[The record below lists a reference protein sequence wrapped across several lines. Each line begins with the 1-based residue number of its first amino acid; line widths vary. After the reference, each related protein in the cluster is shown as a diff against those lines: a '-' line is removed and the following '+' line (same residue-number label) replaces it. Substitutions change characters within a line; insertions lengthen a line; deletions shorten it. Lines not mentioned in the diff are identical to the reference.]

1 MSVISFRHLHN
12 VSTIGSGSV
21 KFKVYAPY
29 QLPQLATPQNVS
41 ASGTTVS
48 WGAVENATS
57 YEVFADGTSI
67 ATTANVSY
75 NLTNSAGWTS
85 LSDGNHN
92 ITIVAKADGY
102 RDSEHSSAVVVT
114 KSTTPTEDELAGT
127 WVFNETLNLSAE
139 TLPEE
144 VIAELGWVDIPITAD
159 DGTEY
164 YGLLFGSLNGE
175 LNEFTSLLYGET
187 EVYNGMWNKES
198 DRIITINALLEKVRN
213 GQSLLEFLQAN
224 GTKQGSATLISFT
237 IDRSSIWS
245 DSISYQAEEGMTWAQ
260 WVESSY
266 NTGGYMN
273 VGTWIGDQFG
283 NSVAIRSG
291 KFVTDVSPSDTI
303 QASTV
308 YVLKSSGSGQ

>member
-29 QLPQLATPQNVS
+29 QLPQLSTPQNVS

-48 WGAVENATS
+48 WDEVANATS
-57 YEVFADGTSI
+57 YELYADGTSL
-67 ATTANVSY
+67 ATTTNVSY

-114 KSTTPTEDELAGT
+114 KATTPTEDELAGT
-127 WVFNETLNLSAE
+127 WVFNETLNLSAD

-144 VIAELGWVDIPITAD
+144 VIAELGWVGLPITTD

-164 YGLLFGSLNGE
+164 FGLLFGSLNVE

-198 DRIITINALLEKVRN
+198 DKIITINALLEEVKN
-213 GQSLLEFLQAN
+213 GQSLLEFMQAN
-224 GTKQGSATLISFT
+224 ANKQGGATLISFT
-237 IDRSSIWS
+237 IDGT
-245 DSISYQAEEGMTWAQ
+245 SYQAEDGMTWAQ
-260 WVESSY
+260 WVDSSY
-266 NTGGYMN
+266 NTGGFMN
-273 VGTWIGDQFG
+273 VGTWIGNQFG
-283 NSVAIRSG
+283 QSVAIQSG
-291 KFVTDVSPSDTI
+291 NFATDVSPSDTI
-303 QASTV
+303 QEGTA
-308 YVLKSSGSGQ
+308 YVLQTGSSSGN